1 MKKFLKGMY
10 KDSERVDQPEGTYR
24 DALNS
29 NINDVKGA
37 ITNEQGT
44 RLIAENLK
52 IVGEIALNDGEILVF
67 QVDDDTDQS
76 VIRFLDPE
84 DNTDTILYA
93 NPGLNF
99 SVQNPIEGV
108 FRTLSNGD
116 RVAYFTDNTYVEE
129 ETEAYTYVSN
139 NNPPRAFNIDQ
150 QKRAVEE
157 NAFNVF
163 FLYGDPNLSVE
174 KLDLFPN
181 PGIIPRIDGVE
192 VLEGGGLST
201 AAYHLALA
209 YVDENLNET
218 NYFVISN
225 PVSIV
230 RAPEYVFPIEAQTG
244 NQRATQTKKS
254 ICWKV
259 RVYKN
264 CNYRY
269 IQPAIIRV
277 EGGAEG
283 IEAREVYKLE
293 PIIHPKEDEV
303 IDIIHTGIEN
313 FSTASLDDIII
324 DNPRYLSAK
333 TIAQSS
339 NRLYLANLKQ
349 RPDIGYQKFANAI
362 EVEAVTKEIENFD
375 ARVFSTYS
383 LNVGYYLMIRP
394 TASVSFTDAGGF
406 NEDYVTKVIKPIQ
419 ENSNRGYRNANTIFK
434 KKSYR
439 RNDVYALY
447 ISFILNDGTETLA
460 YHIPGRAPV
469 NINRLNLP
477 PLNTINE
484 TDLISS
490 VPDAEQYFGVQTG
503 EILGSIPNAKVYQM
517 FDTTILS
524 TETPQTMSYWE
535 NENEIYPDL
544 DDFDIWTV
552 NVDGTPAFTGESLK
566 GQKVRHH
573 KFPSNNN
580 FGFAHVKPFEQFS
593 IPNNYEESDDT
604 GKVIFNEVVRY
615 LGIKLKNIR
624 IPKDILNQVQEYR
637 VYYAKRKEEDKTIV
651 GSGVPAAGHPRYST
665 QLTNNQQAATRL
677 KNYTAFY
684 MRGEFASIISGN
696 TVMQINKP
704 EWVNQNYYYGSP
716 VFKIHDFSMLR
727 QEKNVSNITHIDVQY
742 ILTCRHFRGGPHM
755 FFDVD
760 DVAPN
765 VGYNSLGWLSEQF
778 GNVEDPN
785 DDDSAVRAWVT
796 SLMVANVYSYPNSAL
811 VDVGATVGTGAY
823 IKAQDLFETGNNIL
837 MVDEES
843 KSYLPGRRNLR
854 DEKGSSFKGA
864 NYLLNA
870 LGETSIALG
879 LKSGLPALSGF
890 HPSGFGL
897 GLFLNGYDDVFDDV
911 ALGWHSQAQGYLN
924 VYHQNGGFDD
934 SANYVLNDNSA
945 YRHGKPNVYLVN
957 MCSRKSNVFKPF
969 DRQELVWTGYSQKI
983 INPNLETGV
992 VEKDSIRYEFSELSD
1007 AGITEFNYYEGTTSI
1022 HIFGGDTFL
1031 TRFAVRTTS
1040 MESGWTFYSSNI
1052 SVPFNLNEGDPLLGT
1067 TAGIEISDQS
1077 YSSLSFGLTNP
1088 NARSSQNTTP
1098 VSTLISYICESDE
1111 NINFRHPFDVN
1122 KGVDVNEGKFF
1133 DLYTASSIIFE
1144 PPSVDFTSRDNL
1156 LYESHYSAVQDIK
1169 VPQPFPKRDVLRNLY
1184 PTRIVRSQKTN
1195 NEIVDRYREFL
1206 TLDLRDL
1213 PEDSG
1218 EIWKITEIKNLIYI
1232 QTEENMYLTKGNERM
1247 TIDTSNVFVGSGD
1260 IFELSPDKLVAADVG
1275 VAGTVSQYASVRVP
1289 EGLFFISYLERK
1301 VYLLGQGLETVSDL
1315 GMEDWFLENIPFVI
1329 EQYGANIFDTYE
1341 SVNMDAPTQ
1350 FFGYVAGYDPK
1361 MKKIVLTK
1369 RERIPTQEF
1378 IDLYN
1383 AGSIEFNNTTGTFF
1397 EVSEFDSKE
1406 IPYDS
1411 HIYFTD
1417 GGWTVS
1423 YSPKFKVWASRHS
1436 YVPRMYTTTYKYLY
1450 SYNLESAWEH
1460 SDFNNPGNFYGTV
1473 YPFELEFIDNT
1484 SPAES
1489 KIFSSIY
1496 FWLDVTQIESHTT
1509 LNEKFTDTGFDSF
1522 YVYNTRQIS
1531 GTPTT
1536 INYLSNTRLVDKI
1549 WYINDFRDFSDVQ
1562 SSNTSS
1568 LINVSP
1574 NVQEEFTS
1582 QVFIPSEDQR
1592 MFIEEGVVNPN
1603 YLNLN
1608 KPWHEQKKFVDTYLA
1623 VRLSA
1628 SNNLRRLIN
1637 LFGAGT
1643 KFRKSFR

>member
-24 DALNS
+24 DALNA

-44 RLIAENLK
+44 KLIGTNAQV
-52 IVGEIALNDGEILVF
+52 VGEIALDDGEILIF
-67 QVDDDTDQS
+67 QIDPDTEQNFIRLVDPETDTD
-76 VIRFLDPE
+76 LP
-84 DNTDTILYA
+84 LYT

-99 SVQNPIEGV
+99 SVQHPIEGV
-108 FRTLSNGD
+108 FRKLSNGD
-116 RVAYFTDNTYVEE
+116 RVAYFTDNTYTEE

-139 NNPPRAFNIDQ
+139 NNPPRAFNIDK

-157 NAFNVF
+157 NIFNIVV
-163 FLYGDPNLSVE
+163 LYGDSSLTVD

-230 RAPEYVFPIEAQTG
+230 RAPEYTFPIEAQTG

-254 ICWKV
+254 IAWKV
-259 RVYKN
+259 RVYEN

-283 IEAREVYKLE
+283 IESQEVYKLE
-293 PIIHPKEDEV
+293 PILHPKEDT
-303 IDIIHTGIEN
+303 ILDIVHTGLEN
-313 FSTASLDDIII
+313 FSTASLDDVII

-333 TIAQSS
+333 TIAQSR

-362 EVEAVTKEIENFD
+362 EVDAVTEEVEDFD
-375 ARVFSTYS
+375 PRVFSTYS

-394 TASVSFTDAGGF
+394 DAFVSFLDNGGF

-419 ENSNRGYRNANTIFK
+419 ENSDRGYRNANTIFK

-439 RNDVYALY
+439 RNEVYAFY

-469 NINRLNLP
+469 NIDRLNLHP
-477 PLNTINE
+477 FNTINE
-484 TDLISS
+484 TDLIENIS
-490 VPDAEQYFGVQTG
+490 DAGQYFGIQTE
-503 EILGSIPNAKVYQM
+503 EILGSIPDAKVYQM

-524 TETPQTMSYWE
+524 TETPQSMSYWE
-535 NENEIYPDL
+535 NENETYPDL
-544 DDFDIWTV
+544 DDFDIWS
-552 NVDGTPAFTGESLK
+552 VDPDGNPIDTGETLRFK
-566 GQKVRHH
+566 KVRHH
-573 KFPSNNN
+573 KFPSNSN

-593 IPNNYEESDDT
+593 IPNNYEESDET
-604 GKVIFNEVVRY
+604 GKVVLNETVRY
-615 LGIKLKNIR
+615 LGLRLKNIR
-624 IPKDILNQVQEYR
+624 IPKDILSQVQEYR
-637 VYYAKRKEEDKTIV
+637 IYFAKRKEEDKTIV
-651 GSGVPAAGHPRYST
+651 GSGVPAPGHPRYST
-665 QLTNNQQAATRL
+665 QLTTSQSAATKL

-684 MRGEFASIISGN
+684 MKGEFASPINGN
-696 TVMQINKP
+696 SVMQIQNP
-704 EWVNQNYYYGSP
+704 GWVNTAGYYGSP

-727 QEKNVSNITHIDVQY
+727 QEKNISNITHIDVQY
-742 ILTCRHFRGGPHM
+742 ILTCRHFRGGPHS
-755 FFDVD
+755 FLDVND
-760 DVAPN
+760 ITTD
-765 VGYNSLGWLSEQF
+765 VGYNSLGWISEQL
-778 GNVEDPN
+778 GNNSDPN
-785 DDDSAVRAWVT
+785 DDDVAVRAWTT
-796 SLMVANVYSYPNSAL
+796 SAMIANVYSYPNASL
-811 VDVGATVGTGAY
+811 IDVGAKLGNGQF
-823 IKAQDLFETGNNIL
+823 IKVQDLFQTGNNIL
-837 MVDEES
+837 MIDEES
-843 KSYLPGRRNLR
+843 KAYLPGRRNLR

-864 NYLLNA
+864 NYLLNS
-870 LGETSIALG
+870 LGETAVALG
-879 LKSGLPALSGF
+879 LRSGLPALSGF
-890 HPSGFGL
+890 HPSGDGESLFDAGFDNTFG
-897 GLFLNGYDDVFDDV
+897 DV
-911 ALGWHSQAQGYLN
+911 ALAWHAKGQGYLN
-924 VYHQNGGFDD
+924 VYHQNGGLDD
-934 SANYVLNDNSA
+934 SANYVLTDNKA

-969 DRQELVWTGYSQKI
+969 DRQELVWTGYSEKI
-983 INPNLETGV
+983 LDPDLDTGIV
-992 VEKDSIRYEFSELSD
+992 DIDNTRYEIEEIVGEGGFR
-1007 AGITEFNYYEGTTSI
+1007 NYYLGTQSRKV
-1022 HIFGGDTFL
+1022 FGGDTFIS
-1031 TRFAVRTTS
+1031 RFSVRTTS
-1040 MESGWTFYSSNI
+1040 MEYGWTFFGNNQSI
-1052 SVPFNLNEGDPLLGT
+1052 PFDLVEGSPTQGET
-1067 TAGIEISDQS
+1067 SGIEISALPNS
-1077 YSSLSFGLTNP
+1077 ALTDT
-1088 NARSSQNTTP
+1088 AFRSNQNHTP

-1122 KGVDVNEGKFF
+1122 KGVDINEGKFF
-1133 DLYTASSIIFE
+1133 DLYTAASIIFE

-1156 LYESHYSAVQDIK
+1156 LYESHYSALQDIK

-1184 PTRIVRSQKTN
+1184 PTRIIRSQNTN

-1260 IFELSPDKLVAADVG
+1260 IFELPPDKLVAADVG
-1275 VAGTVSQYASVRVP
+1275 VAGTVSQFASVRVP
-1289 EGLFFISYLERK
+1289 EGLFFVSYLERK

-1315 GMEDWFLENIPFVI
+1315 GMEDWFLENIPFEI
-1329 EQYGANIFDTYE
+1329 EQYGASIFDVYTN
-1341 SVNMDAPTQ
+1341 VNMDAPTQ
-1350 FFGYVAGYDPK
+1350 FFGFVAGYDPK

-1369 RERIPTQEF
+1369 RERIPNQDF

-1383 AGSIEFNNTTGTFF
+1383 AGSIEFNTTTGTFF
-1397 EVSEFDSKE
+1397 EVSQFDTKE

-1411 HIYFTD
+1411 VIYFEE

-1436 YVPRMYTTTYKYLY
+1436 YIPRMYTTTYKYLY
-1450 SYNLESAWEH
+1450 SYNLESIWEH
-1460 SDFNNPGNFYGTV
+1460 SDFDNPGNFYGTI
-1473 YPFELEFIDNT
+1473 YPFEFEYIDNT

-1496 FWLDVTQIESHTT
+1496 FWLEVTQIESHTT
-1509 LNEKFTDTGFDSF
+1509 LNEKFTDTGFESF
-1522 YVYNTRQIS
+1522 YVYNSRQIS
-1531 GTPTT
+1531 GTPAE

-1549 WYINDFRDFSDVQ
+1549 WYINEFRDFANIQ
-1562 SSNTSS
+1562 GSNTSS

-1574 NVQEEFTS
+1574 NVQDEFTTE
-1582 QVFIPSEDQR
+1582 VFIPSEDQR

-1603 YLNLN
+1603 YLDLN
-1608 KPWHEQKKFVDTYLA
+1608 KPWHEQKRFVDTYLA
-1623 VRLSA
+1623 VRLSS
-1628 SNNLRRLIN
+1628 SNTLRRLIN